1 MTTERYYQFP
11 FSLITGWERVR
22 GADCAGE
29 LSDYVT
35 IADGAQKKIG
45 NFVPVLDKL
54 ERYI

>member
-1 MTTERYYQFP
+1 MTTGRHYQFP
-11 FSLITGWERVR
+11 FSLTGWEGVR

-45 NFVPVLDKL
+45 NFVLVLDKL
-54 ERYI
+54 ETYI